1 MTLEAMKVL
10 AAAPEEL
17 AGHQP
22 LSGALDGLDEP
33 IRVLITD
40 DEALNRRLLRRYLE
54 RADMEVLE
62 AVDGVD
68 ALEQLEAVDGGVDVV
83 ILDLLM
89 PGLRGEEVLERMRDD
104 DRFRRLPVLV
114 ASNLSSM
121 SAQEDLLARGA
132 SDYLHKPVRSREL
145 VARVRSLARLKRG
158 MDELD
163 DAGDVLMTLARSVE
177 AKDEALDGHC
187 ERLSVLSVELG
198 RTVGLS
204 RRDRVALHRG
214 GVLHDIGKVGIPDA
228 VLFKR
233 GKLEGHEWEVMKQH
247 PIIGDEIIAPL
258 RSMRDVRPIVRHHHE
273 RWDGSGYPD
282 GLAGPDI
289 PITARVLQLADAYDA
304 LRVER
309 VYKPA
314 FSHDRTIEILRH
326 ECERGLWDPELLDAG
341 IQLFSEF
348 ELPPRIAYDSQS

>member
-1 MTLEAMKVL
+1 MSRDAMKVL
-10 AAAPEEL
+10 TSLPPEL
-17 AGHQP
+17 AEVEP
-22 LSGALDGLDEP
+22 LSGELYGMDEP
-33 IRVLITD
+33 IRVLVTD

-54 RADMEVLE
+54 RAGMEVLE
-62 AVDGVD
+62 AVDGVQ
-68 ALEQLEAVDGGVDVV
+68 ALQILAKPDSNLDVV

-89 PGLRGEEVLERMRDD
+89 PGLRGEEVLARMRADS
-104 DRFRRLPVLV
+104 RFRRLPVLV

-177 AKDEALDGHC
+177 AKDEALEGHC
-187 ERLSVLSVELG
+187 ERLSLLSVELG
-198 RTVGLS
+198 RAVGLG
-204 RRDRVALHRG
+204 RRQLLAVHRG

-233 GKLEGHEWEVMKQH
+233 GKFDEREWEIMKQH
-247 PIIGDEIIAPL
+247 PTIGDQIIAPL

-273 RWDGSGYPD
+273 RWNGSGYPD
-282 GLAGPDI
+282 GLSGEDI
-289 PITARVLQLADAYDA
+289 PITARVLRLADAYDA
-304 LRVER
+304 LRTKR

-314 FSHDRTIEILRH
+314 FSHDRTVEILR
-326 ECERGLWDPELLDAG
+326 EEAAKGLWDPKLQEVG
-341 IQLFSEF
+341 IKLFSEF
-348 ELPPRIAYDSQS
+348 ELPDRLDYGFQS

>member
-1 MTLEAMKVL
+1 VNHQAMTVL
-10 AAAPEEL
+10 PKDLSHE
-17 AGHQP
+17 P
-22 LSGALDGLDEP
+22 LSGEIDGLDEP
-33 IRVLITD
+33 IRVLVTD

-54 RADMEVLE
+54 RAEMEVLE
-62 AVDGVD
+62 AVDGSD
-68 ALEQLEAVDGGVDVV
+68 ALEQLEALDGAVDVV

-89 PGLRGEEVLERMRDD
+89 PGLRGEEVLERMRTDP
-104 DRFRRLPVLV
+104 RYRRLPVLV

-177 AKDEALDGHC
+177 AKDSALDGHC
-187 ERLSVLSVELG
+187 ERLSLLSMELG
-198 RTVGLS
+198 KTIGLS
-204 RRDRVALHRG
+204 RRELVALHRG

-233 GKLEGHEWEVMKQH
+233 GKLDGAEWEVMKQH
-247 PIIGDEIIAPL
+247 PVIGDQIIAPL

-273 RWDGSGYPD
+273 RWNGTGYPD
-282 GLAGPDI
+282 GLAGDAI

-314 FSHDRTIEILRH
+314 FTHERTVEILRH
-326 ECERGLWDPELLDAG
+326 EAERGLWDPELIEVG
-341 IQLFSEF
+341 IELFSQYA
-348 ELPPRIAYDSQS
+348 LPDRISYDSQS

>member
-1 MTLEAMKVL
+1 MDAMKVL
-10 AAAPEEL
+10 TAVPPGLEE
-17 AGHQP
+17 AEP
-22 LSGALDGLDEP
+22 LSGELDGMDDP
-33 IRVLITD
+33 IRVLVTD

-54 RADMEVLE
+54 RAGMEVIE

-68 ALEQLEAVDGGVDVV
+68 ALQVMQAADSNLDVV

-89 PGLRGEEVLERMRDD
+89 PGLRGEEVLERMRADS
-104 DRFRRLPVLV
+104 RFRRLPVLV

-177 AKDEALDGHC
+177 AKDEALEGHC
-187 ERLSVLSVELG
+187 ERLSVLAVALG
-198 RTVGLS
+198 RQVGLG
-204 RRDRVALHRG
+204 RRPLLALHRG

-233 GKLEGHEWEVMKQH
+233 GKLDEREWEIMKQH
-247 PIIGDEIIAPL
+247 PRIGDQIIAPL
-258 RSMRDVRPIVRHHHE
+258 RSMREVRPIVRHHHE
-273 RWDGSGYPD
+273 RWNGSGYPD
-282 GLAGPDI
+282 ALAGEDI

-314 FSHDRTIEILRH
+314 FSHARTLEILR
-326 ECERGLWDPELLDAG
+326 EESARDLWDPALLEVGIELFTG
-341 IQLFSEF
+341 FV
-348 ELPPRIAYDSQS
+348 LPERLRYDSQE

>member
-1 MTLEAMKVL
+1 MTLDAMKVL
-10 AAAPEEL
+10 AAPPGL
-17 AGHQP
+17 AEHEP
-22 LSGALDGLDEP
+22 LSGEIEDLDDA
-33 IRVLITD
+33 IRVLVTD

-62 AVDGVD
+62 AVDGLD
-68 ALEQLEAVDGGVDVV
+68 ALEQLEALEGGVDVV

-89 PGLRGEEVLERMRDD
+89 PGLRGEEVLERMRGDT
-104 DRFRRLPVLV
+104 RFRRIPVLV

-187 ERLSVLSVELG
+187 ERLSRLSVELG
-198 RTVGLS
+198 KTVGLN
-204 RRDRVALHRG
+204 RRQLVALHRG

-233 GKLEGHEWEVMKQH
+233 GKLDGDEWEIMKRH
-247 PIIGDEIIAPL
+247 PVIGAEIIAPL

-273 RWDGSGYPD
+273 RWNGSGYPD
-282 GLAGPDI
+282 GLAGEDI

-314 FSHDRTIEILRH
+314 FSHARTIEILTH
-326 ECERGLWDPELLDAG
+326 EGQQGLWDPDLLQTG
-341 IQLFSEF
+341 ITLFTDYT
-348 ELPPRIAYDSQS
+348 LPERIAYQS